1 MDSRRIITSCLNT
14 VLVKIEHLRLTKFDY
29 ENLLS
34 LFVSQLNSVSRKT
47 HETLQEKQYAY
58 R

>member
-14 VLVKIEHLRLTKFDY
+14 LLVNIEHLRLTKFDY